1 MAKRGPAPT
10 PKSILKARGSHRANR
25 KVQEPEPDQL
35 IPDPP
40 RPLRGPALK
49 MWNDLS
55 VQLDAMK
62 VMTVADGNAL
72 HRYCTLWARWARLMD
87 KLDADEEAEEK
98 GGTPAEFFESTG
110 DKGQRVIK
118 EHPAVKIA
126 ATYANQLLRLEQEF
140 GLTPSARTGL
150 QVNKVG
156 KPKGGKK
163 NKGDYF
169 AAVDARGA

>member
-1 MAKRGPAPT
+1 MAKRGPSPT
-10 PKSILKARGSHRANR
+10 PKSILKARGSHRAKRN
-25 KVQEPEPDQL
+25 VQEPEPDQL

-55 VQLDAMK
+55 LQLDAMK
-62 VMTVADGNAL
+62 VVTVADGNAL
-72 HRYCTLWARWARLMD
+72 HRYCTIWARWARLMD
-87 KLDADEEAEEK
+87 KLDADEEAEAK
-98 GGTPAEFFESTG
+98 GTATGEFFESTG
-110 DKGQRVIK
+110 DKGQKVIK

-150 QVNKVG
+150 QVNRAA
-156 KPKGGKK
+156 KPRGGKK
-163 NKGDYF
+163 KSGHFD
-169 AAVDARGA
+169 AVDARGA